1 MKDNKNE
8 ESKYVYLKDML
19 DSFQDLVSYADIED
33 ETSNTVFE
41 IIETPKRSDIAYIAL
56 EGMDEDKF
64 TSYIIFLMAIRN
76 KEVKEIVSKIKY
88 IFDYIANDNLLINN
102 KHMKEHNVKINYE
115 QGELEYDYFSFMI
128 IDMEFERNLSENQK
142 NLKEKY
148 ISTGLKELEELKEDL
163 KFLADENE
171 TTDLYFENLC
181 AIVENL
187 FNILKEKFLIY
198 PYGYRSN
205 SSLEDIYEFIEN
217 REQASCY
224 YSKDKR
230 INLYNFKKLLNK
242 GNILIADLFFMYD
255 YNNYSINQS
264 DKADTKYINKKIKCS
279 LTKHHGISKKGTSTQ
294 IPYKEFIENYNNY
307 ENYKGADFGYYIT
320 ERSLRSKIAM
330 MQKFIDECGY
340 RDLFFI

>member
-1 MKDNKNE
+1 M
-8 ESKYVYLKDML
+8 
-19 DSFQDLVSYADIED
+19 
-33 ETSNTVFE
+33 
-41 IIETPKRSDIAYIAL
+41 
-56 EGMDEDKF
+56 
-64 TSYIIFLMAIRN
+64 
-76 KEVKEIVSKIKY
+76 
-88 IFDYIANDNLLINN
+88 
-102 KHMKEHNVKINYE
+102 
-115 QGELEYDYFSFMI
+115 
-128 IDMEFERNLSENQK
+128 
-142 NLKEKY
+142 
-148 ISTGLKELEELKEDL
+148 
-163 KFLADENE
+163 
-171 TTDLYFENLC
+171 
-181 AIVENL
+181 
-187 FNILKEKFLIY
+187 
-198 PYGYRSN
+198 
-205 SSLEDIYEFIEN
+205 EDIYEFIEN